1 MASGSEQFPPTTLE
15 SAPIIFISSHGVYDL
30 TEEPTAFVVPDNV
43 YIFETQ
49 TIGDVCLVAIDK
61 PLWDLMNNRDAF
73 LAYLKGEGHPAIAEI
88 VASRGVYG
96 PADADDESDDRHSKH
111 RDYRHVFANMHYYK
125 PGDTIYNR
133 KLLIGGGGD
142 GARRTYANMGFYR
155 FDNQGKA
162 GPVDRFPDGPASR
175 IKALQ
180 PLRTSMI
187 GDESMTMTQEEMI
200 YEVMGVEEDVAEG
213 GIFIFSSCAAFWK
226 EEGGVKVPAA
236 TLNRRIAL
244 IEKTQ
249 RAQDLA
255 LMELTTAGPGGAGA
269 NNNIGEVSAG
279 EGREL
284 PARRA
289 AKGRASYA
297 PKTAAEGPDFFENN
311 DPHWLERDPHF
322 KKFEPGVDDEEE
334 NEAFANVNA
343 AAAERAE
350 ARAAAKG
357 MKAVFIQTED
367 GGYQQIPTPISE
379 KTATP
384 SLLFSPRDIRDAKK
398 VYGEVFG
405 FKKSK
410 QEFHLLGG
418 GRGSRVGSRGNRR
431 TIRRVR
437 ASSGKEVPGGRHR
450 RQTRRRG

>member
-49 TIGDVCLVAIDK
+49 TIGDVCLTAIDK

-96 PADADDESDDRHSKH
+96 PDDEDDESDDRHTKH
-111 RDYRHVFANMHYYK
+111 RDYKHVFANMHYYK

-142 GARRTYANMGFYR
+142 GARRSYANMGFYR
-155 FDNQGKA
+155 FDDKGRA

-187 GDESMTMTQEEMI
+187 ADEDMTLTQEEMI

-226 EEGGVKVPAA
+226 EEDGVKVPAA

-255 LMELTTAGPGGAGA
+255 LMEVTTAGPGGAGA
-269 NNNIGEVSAG
+269 NNNMGDAPSG

-297 PKTAAEGPDFFENN
+297 PKSAAEGPEFFENN

-322 KKFEPGVDDEEE
+322 TAANEEE

-343 AAAERAE
+343 AAAQRAE

-357 MKAVFIQTED
+357 MKAVFIKGEGET
-367 GGYQQIPTPISE
+367 YQQIPTPISE
-379 KTATP
+379 KTGTP

-398 VYGEVFG
+398 AYVEVYGFS
-405 FKKSK
+405 KSK

-418 GRGSRVGSRGNRR
+418 SRVGRGSRGSGGS
-431 TIRRVR
+431 RVR
-437 ASSGKEVPGGRHR
+437 AYTRKKVPGGRR
-450 RQTRRRG
+450 RHLTRRRG

>member
-1 MASGSEQFPPTTLE
+1 
-15 SAPIIFISSHGVYDL
+15 
-30 TEEPTAFVVPDNV
+30 
-43 YIFETQ
+43 
-49 TIGDVCLVAIDK
+49 
-61 PLWDLMNNRDAF
+61 
-73 LAYLKGEGHPAIAEI
+73 
-88 VASRGVYG
+88 
-96 PADADDESDDRHSKH
+96 
-111 RDYRHVFANMHYYK
+111 
-125 PGDTIYNR
+125 
-133 KLLIGGGGD
+133 
-142 GARRTYANMGFYR
+142 
-155 FDNQGKA
+155 
-162 GPVDRFPDGPASR
+162 
-175 IKALQ
+175 
-180 PLRTSMI
+180 MI
-187 GDESMTMTQEEMI
+187 GDETMILTQEEMI

-226 EEGGVKVPAA
+226 EKDGVKVPAA

-255 LMELTTAGPGGAGA
+255 LMEVTTAGPGGAGA
-269 NNNIGEVSAG
+269 NNNNSLAAG

-289 AKGRASYA
+289 AKGRAVYA
-297 PKTAAEGPDFFENN
+297 PKTSEEGPDFFENN

-322 KKFEPGVDDEEE
+322 KKFEPGVDDEAE

-398 VYGEVFG
+398 AYGEVFG

-418 GRGSRVGSRGNRR
+418 SRVGSRGNRR

-437 ASSGKEVPGGRHR
+437 AYSGKEVPGGRRR